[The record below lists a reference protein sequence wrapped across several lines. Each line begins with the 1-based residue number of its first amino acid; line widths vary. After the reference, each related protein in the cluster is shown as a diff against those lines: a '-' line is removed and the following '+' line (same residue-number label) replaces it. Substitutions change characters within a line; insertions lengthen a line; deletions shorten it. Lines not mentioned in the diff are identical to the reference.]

1 MLCYDFPDPAP
12 LNKQVKSNDL
22 GHTEDNYI
30 KLINKLKNLLPIE
43 CGDKLKA
50 LEEVISYVSS
60 ILYGDD
66 LHRFATYNYYKKYVI
81 TALDELVL
89 YVQEHSLMQ
98 YSQELA
104 LLKDEINDY
113 LSKKEQYVKDI
124 SELEKQREKLQ
135 SQVDNLKEENQLLI
149 DENTKIKAS
158 VDEYSTKMR
167 KIGNDNQVIW
177 EKVKDND
184 PIYAITPNTIHDYI
198 NELERAYM
206 FKLGVS
212 EQECKSDFMLNS
224 SGLYALKKLLSSFK
238 DHNNYDKSISYC
250 IRKWDYLGIDSSCGI
265 TLGNIMSNI
274 KLPKIVERTSTLPIV
289 NLTND
294 VGDLN
299 SVLRELHYQRVAFE
313 ALAKQRIAE
322 AQLYSLF
329 MALKQIAPEGYD
341 FTQFAEIMDAYPIK
355 PLLEDDGQSFTK
367 KR

>member
-1 MLCYDFPDPAP
+1 MPGYTFPDPAP
-12 LNKQVKSNDL
+12 PNKQFKNIVL
-22 GHTEDNYI
+22 GQTEDNYI

-50 LEEVISYVSS
+50 LEEVISYVSG

-113 LSKKEQYVKDI
+113 LSKKEQYVKEI

-167 KIGNDNQVIW
+167 KFDIDNQVIW

-212 EQECKSDFMLNS
+212 EEECKSDFMLNS
-224 SGLYALKKLLSSFK
+224 SGLYELRKLLVSFQ
-238 DHNNYDKSISYC
+238 NRSNYDEPISYF
-250 IRKWDYLGIDSSCGI
+250 IRNSDYLGIDASRGKAVK
-265 TLGNIMSNI
+265 NIINNI
-274 KLPKIVERTSTLPIV
+274 KLPKIAERTSTLSVV
-289 NLTND
+289 NLTHGAD
-294 VGDLN
+294 ELN
-299 SVLRELHYQRVAFE
+299 GLLRELHYQRVAFE

-322 AQLYSLF
+322 AQLYSLL
-329 MALKQIAPEGYD
+329 MALKQIAPDGYD